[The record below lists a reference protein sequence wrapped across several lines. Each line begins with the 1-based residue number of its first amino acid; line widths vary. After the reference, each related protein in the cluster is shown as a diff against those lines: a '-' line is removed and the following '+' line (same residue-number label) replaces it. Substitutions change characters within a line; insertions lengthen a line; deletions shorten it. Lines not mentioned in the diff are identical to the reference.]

1 MAVLHARGEP
11 PVSVIAGMFDNP
23 FHCTILGETAVGHHP
38 AIIPEIGAQGFITG
52 RATYILMEDD
62 PFPEGFM
69 ASDIWTMADPDSPA
83 TKLGE
88 QER

>member
-1 MAVLHARGEP
+1 
-11 PVSVIAGMFDNP
+11 VSVIAGMFDNP

-38 AIIPEIGAQGFITG
+38 AIVPEIGAQGFITG

-88 QER
+88 QKR